1 MRNGYTQKQM
11 CFMNQIQ
18 QLWAQ
23 HVYWTRLFIISTA
36 ADLSDLEPVT
46 NRLLRNPKDFA
57 QLLAPIYG
65 MKTAREFQELF
76 NTTPIT
82 WRGFGQRG
90 QKRRI

>member
-46 NRLLRNPKDFA
+46 NRLL
-57 QLLAPIYG
+57 
-65 MKTAREFQELF
+65 
-76 NTTPIT
+76 
-82 WRGFGQRG
+82 
-90 QKRRI
+90 